1 MIRIERGTEV
11 GPGIWEY
18 FVCGYPNISGRSR
31 QPLLDA
37 CRQLKSLGGLTDHRA
52 GVFRHGSD
60 VADISCMIRE
70 GAELTVSEPT
80 GKGKVRFAKYRAF
93 EADPILEAA

>member
-1 MIRIERGTEV
+1 MIRIERGAEV

-18 FVCGYPNISGRSR
+18 FVCGYPQFCGKSR

-52 GVFRHGSD
+52 GVFRPGLEL
-60 VADISCMIRE
+60 VDISCVVRE
-70 GAELTVSEPT
+70 GAELAVSEPS
-80 GKGKVRFAKYRAF
+80 GIGRARFVKYRAF
-93 EADPILEAA
+93 EAAPLEEAA